1 MYDTADKGKELT
13 PSPTYN
19 ILRPETVE
27 SFFYLWRVTG
37 DPIYQ
42 EWGWRW
48 VLVWR
53 VCMPRPCC
61 TICIGMSLIEVVR
74 VWACHCAG
82 CLKRL
87 RSIAKWTMGMWGRQM
102 SRACRQPMMRRCSL
116 SS

>member
-1 MYDTADKGKELT
+1 MYDTTDKGKELT

-48 VLVWR
+48 VLDR
-53 VCMPRPCC
+53 VCCKHS
-61 TICIGMSLIEVVR
+61 TGMSLN
-74 VWACHCAG
+74 AQLA
-82 CLKRL
+82 
-87 RSIAKWTMGMWGRQM
+87 
-102 SRACRQPMMRRCSL
+102 
-116 SS
+116 

>member
-1 MYDTADKGKELT
+1 MYDTTDKDKELT

-48 VLVWR
+48 VLGC
-53 VCMPRPCC
+53 VCCKHSM
-61 TICIGMSLIEVVR
+61 GMSLNEQLV
-74 VWACHCAG
+74 
-82 CLKRL
+82 
-87 RSIAKWTMGMWGRQM
+87 
-102 SRACRQPMMRRCSL
+102 
-116 SS
+116 